1 MTPPVLWYLSPLSLG
16 TAVSYPVDCAVCSPR
31 FSGEPSFRCPI
42 PAAIMGVLLSNLCSR
57 DLCPPTCPAG
67 SLLPQFLHFVLL
79 FSQAFLL
86 PSRFV
91 CLASTPQNLSKGNSL
106 LASPPLLQLLGKIPS
121 SESPPSHLYMPAPWL
136 LAVWTDNHTSG
147 AGCFCSGLS
156 SSVHSAR
163 WPSTLPG

>member
-16 TAVSYPVDCAVCSPR
+16 TTVSYPVDCAVCSPR
-31 FSGEPSFRCPI
+31 FSGEPSFKCPI
-42 PAAIMGVLLSNLCSR
+42 PVAIMGVLLSNLCSR

-106 LASPPLLQLLGKIPS
+106 SKSAFVTVTWQNPKLREPSLPPLHAS
-121 SESPPSHLYMPAPWL
+121 TMA
-136 LAVWTDNHTSG
+136 SG
-147 AGCFCSGLS
+147 CLD
-156 SSVHSAR
+156 R
-163 WPSTLPG
+163 